1 MARFR
6 FSLQRLL
13 DVKGI
18 RKKQEVVILSSL
30 RKREVELVREIEQLN
45 RKIKGVMD
53 KISVMERGIFKI
65 SDIQQCSHFM
75 EFLGNE
81 LSRKG
86 RELKELRAEI
96 AKKAEEVK
104 KLYREELV
112 LQKLKDRRYL
122 EFLKE
127 EERKE
132 QKELDEIAT
141 ILFNR
146 RETF

>member
-30 RKREVELVREIEQLN
+30 RKREAELVREMEQLN
-45 RKIKGVMD
+45 QKIKDVMD
-53 KISVMERGIFKI
+53 KIFVMERGIFKI

-81 LSRKG
+81 LSRKE

-96 AKKAEEVK
+96 AEKAEEVK